1 MHEGPSSAEALGG
14 REGGD
19 ARPVGG
25 KRGGLEMA
33 RRRHLWF
40 VTLPVVLWAFVGCDG
55 CKGSSAVPPED
66 AQGHQTSAQLTP
78 ELAAKVLARVG
89 EKTITLGDF
98 VAAMEHMDQFDRLR
112 YQAPERRKELLEEM
126 IRVELLAQEAERK
139 GYDKDPV
146 AQAEIR
152 AVLRDAMLVAARKGA
167 PSPADI
173 PEADVRAYFDAHKAD
188 YHDPERRRIAC
199 IVSRDEATGKEALT
213 AALAATSPAGWGE
226 IVKAK
231 SIDAQARANVPV
243 DLAGD
248 FGIVSP
254 PGDARGENVR
264 IPEEVRA
271 AAFEIGKVGEVL
283 PRTVKA
289 GNRVYVVRLTQKLEP
304 HDRTYAEAE
313 RVIRVKLAQDKVRE
327 REEAA
332 LAELRKKH
340 KVEID
345 QAALA
350 TVKVDL
356 AADGGAPGAVTPA
369 ADAGPRNNR

>member
-1 MHEGPSSAEALGG
+1 MT
-14 REGGD
+14 R
-19 ARPVGG
+19 ARP
-25 KRGGLEMA
+25 RNLLMFA
-33 RRRHLWF
+33 MPL
-40 VTLPVVLWAFVGCDG
+40 VLWAFVGCDG
-55 CKGSSAVPPED
+55 CKGGADKTQED
-66 AQGHQTSAQLTP
+66 AGNHQTSAQLTP
-78 ELAAKVLARVG
+78 ELSAKVLARVG

-146 AQAEIR
+146 TQAEIR
-152 AVLRDAMLVAARKGA
+152 AILRDAMLVSARKGA

-173 PEADVRAYFDAHKAD
+173 PESEVQAYFDSHKAD
-188 YHDPERRRIAC
+188 YHDPERRRLSC
-199 IVSRDEATGKEALT
+199 IVLRDEASAKEVLPAAT
-213 AALAATSPAGWGE
+213 AATAGPAAWGE
-226 IVKAK
+226 LVKTK

-254 PGDARGENVR
+254 PGDIRGENVR

-271 AAFEIGKVGEVL
+271 AVFEIPKVGEVL
-283 PRTVKA
+283 PRAVKA
-289 GNRVYVVRLTQKLEP
+289 GNKVYIVRLTQKLEA
-304 HDRTYAEAE
+304 HDRTFAEAE
-313 RVIRVKLAQDKVRE
+313 RVIRVKLAQDKVRD
-327 REEAA
+327 REQAA

-345 QAALA
+345 QTALG
-350 TVKVDL
+350 TVRVDL
-356 AADGGAPGAVTPA
+356 APVSADAGAPPSSDGGAGK
-369 ADAGPRNNR
+369 

>member
-1 MHEGPSSAEALGG
+1 
-14 REGGD
+14 
-19 ARPVGG
+19 
-25 KRGGLEMA
+25 MA
-33 RRRHLWF
+33 RARFFSLTAALPF
-40 VTLPVVLWAFVGCDG
+40 VLAGFVGCDG
-55 CKGSSAVPPED
+55 CKGND
-66 AQGHQTSAQLTP
+66 AKPQDDAGGHQTSQQLTP
-78 ELAAKVLARVG
+78 ELSAKVLARVG
-89 EKTITLGDF
+89 EKAITLGDF

-152 AVLRDAMLVAARKGA
+152 AVLRDAMLVSARKGA

-173 PEADVRAYFDAHKAD
+173 PESEVRSYFDAHKAD
-188 YHDPERRRIAC
+188 YHDPERRRLSC
-199 IVSRDEATGKEALT
+199 IVARDEASAKEVLAQ
-213 AALAATSPAGWGE
+213 AAVGTSPAQWGE
-226 IVKAK
+226 LVKAK

-254 PGDARGENVR
+254 PGDVRGENVR
-264 IPEEVRA
+264 VPEEVRA
-271 AAFEIGKVGEVL
+271 AAFEIGKVGDVL
-283 PRTVKA
+283 PRAVKS
-289 GNRVYVVRLTQKLEP
+289 GNRFYLVRLTQKLEP

-332 LAELRKKH
+332 LAELRRKH
-340 KVEID
+340 KVEVD

-356 AADGGAPGAVTPA
+356 AADGGAPAPTTDSGA
-369 ADAGPRNNR
+369 GR